1 MHKLLLRQ
9 LRRYGGSVEAIP
21 PEWQR
26 FIAAVNEAYYQA
38 EDDRALLER
47 SLELA
52 SHELLERNQ
61 QLQKAKEAA
70 EEGQQGGSPADVH
83 AGGPRGGRFRSVI
96 HLACFVRRRPFR
108 AGGGARPGE

>member
-9 LRRYGGSVEAIP
+9 LRRYGGSVEVIP

-26 FIAAVNEAYYQA
+26 FIAAVDEAYYHA

-61 QLQKAKEAA
+61 QLQKAK
-70 EEGQQGGSPADVH
+70 
-83 AGGPRGGRFRSVI
+83 
-96 HLACFVRRRPFR
+96 
-108 AGGGARPGE
+108 